1 MNTIWKAGPL
11 VAAMVGVSFGAAAQQ
26 QAQGQQKV
34 AQVTAPPP
42 APAQP
47 RRKVSVKEAMRLAA
61 TQGPDV
67 AAARAQAAVVRV
79 GVERAW
85 TAWKPDLTASG
96 TFDHTSAPSI
106 IQEGALGLDPTT
118 GRPSPAITI
127 VAPNTRLGTL
137 QIAQPLLTPQGLF
150 LPGIANAAA
159 EAAEHGA
166 DDARERILLAV
177 ASAYFNLQAQDG
189 LLAAAR
195 DAEQV
200 ALRREQDAKAQ
211 IAAGTAVE
219 LALLRAQT
227 ETAAARVQI
236 ANIQGNVQ
244 SFLPLLEAL
253 TGEPIE
259 PLPISAQPVIP
270 DLPADELEPW
280 ENSYAVKSAA
290 ASVVAAQRSTR
301 LDRFLWLPSVSAA
314 ARGNYNSNGGFSGQ
328 NTSYDLLVNINIPLY
343 DRGERYAQLH
353 EDQARLAQAQALLA
367 SARARSKAT
376 WDAARG
382 NLSAAQ
388 VALQQATTQAE
399 LAGKTQQQVDASYRA
414 GVATTLDLSDADQ
427 RKFLAQSSASL
438 ARSEV
443 EVRKA
448 ELAVAAG
455 ALYRIALQE

>member
-11 VAAMVGVSFGAAAQQ
+11 VAAMVGVSLGAAAQQ
-26 QAQGQQKV
+26 QAQGQPAQQRV
-34 AQVTAPPP
+34 AQVMAPPP

-67 AAARAQAAVVRV
+67 AAARAQAAVVRA
-79 GVERAW
+79 GVEKAW
-85 TAWKPDLTASG
+85 TTWQPDLSASG
-96 TFDHTSAPSI
+96 TFDHTSAPSSI
-106 IQEGALGLDPTT
+106 PAGSLGP
-118 GRPSPAITI
+118 GSPEVVI
-127 VAPNTRLGTL
+127 VAANSHFGSL
-137 QIAQPLLTPQGLF
+137 QISQPLLTPQGLF

-159 EAAEHGA
+159 EAAAHGA
-166 DDARERILLAV
+166 DDTRERILLAV

-189 LLAAAR
+189 LLTAAR

-270 DLPADELEPW
+270 DLPTDETEPW

-290 ASVVAAQRSTR
+290 SAVVAAQRTTR
-301 LDRFLWLPSVSAA
+301 LDRFAWLPSVAAA
-314 ARGNYNSNGGFSGQ
+314 ARGQYNSNGGFAGT

-382 NLSAAQ
+382 NLSSAQ